1 MLLKT
6 PRPDLPQSI
15 HDHLKHI
22 KALFVHLHPGIADGY
37 LVDML
42 NAALAPRN
50 RGTTYK
56 ETAEQLSQSL
66 FFSPSRLT
74 NLGTS
79 DALIKCARS
88 TPATICKNA
97 IALLALAEDGM
108 HPLATFT
115 GVHMSPDVLEQG
127 PSDFYRKPF
136 YSFID
141 KVLHWADE
149 YNGVT
154 PFFTSAIECLNDP
167 VYSRFCDQNRIADL
181 HRRYAPLLS
190 KKNDLLGLCWEAGLE
205 PKPKDFS
212 RNGPKATSLMK
223 AIGAITETTPSLATD
238 RVARSDWPVIQR
250 KLWAVGG
257 LVAELD
263 EIRDVEAFIE
273 STLSFPAQIT
283 PEALLAVSRIP
294 DHPLLEPMVS
304 RLVKYL
310 PGKEVSDLKPFWNT
324 ALHIPS
330 FAKAMGKNYI
340 DFFQSELKDVVQDL
354 DAETLDFALSPIA
367 KAWGHPVPSQ
377 DIDLI
382 DTRVSLKTGWY
393 DNHKAHISKEL
404 ETFFHQHARF
414 PIALISGVIPANV
427 LSPQMQREFGL
438 SLVGHAMDSHEVFV
452 VKDLRER
459 NVLSAK
465 DIIDRMVVNKLG
477 RNTRLI
483 KAYHHQIISA
493 DDINAHYPEGLTLII
508 SSDLGL

>member
-6 PRPDLPQSI
+6 PRSDLPQSI
-15 HDHLKHI
+15 HDHLKSI
-22 KALFVHLHPGIADGY
+22 KALFVHLNPGIPDGP

-42 NAALAPRN
+42 NAALAPRY
-50 RGTTYK
+50 RGTTHK
-56 ETAEQLSQSL
+56 ETAQQLSQSL

-74 NLGTS
+74 NVETS
-79 DALIKCARS
+79 DKLIKCAMS
-88 TPATICKNA
+88 TAATICKNA

-115 GVHMSPDVLEQG
+115 GIHMSPDVLEQG

-136 YSFID
+136 YSLID
-141 KVLHWADE
+141 QVLHWADD

-181 HRRYAPLLS
+181 HRRYAPFLS
-190 KKNDLLGLCWEAGLE
+190 KKNDLLGLCWEAGLA

-223 AIGAITETTPSLATD
+223 AIGAITETTPRLATD
-238 RVARSDWPVIQR
+238 RVARSDWPFVQR

-257 LVAELD
+257 LVAELG
-263 EIRDVEAFIE
+263 EIRDVEAFIA

-294 DHPLLEPMVS
+294 DHPLFEPMVS
-304 RLVKYL
+304 RLVQYL
-310 PGKEVSDLKPFWNT
+310 PGKEVNDLKPFWNV
-324 ALHIPS
+324 ALQIPS
-330 FAKAMGKNYI
+330 FAKGLGKDYI
-340 DFFQSELKDVVQDL
+340 ALFQSTLKDAVHVL
-354 DAETLDFALSPIA
+354 DSETLDFALSPIA
-367 KAWGHPVPSQ
+367 KAWGRPVPSQ
-377 DIDLI
+377 DIELI

-393 DNHKAHISKEL
+393 DNHKDEIPEEL
-404 ETFFHQHARF
+404 ENFFHRHARF
-414 PIALISGVIPANV
+414 PIALISGVIPAEV
-427 LSPQMQREFGL
+427 LSSEMQREYGL
-438 SLVGHAMDSHEVFV
+438 SIVEHAMDSHEVLV

-459 NVLSAK
+459 EVLSAK
-465 DIIDRMVVNKLG
+465 DIIDRMVANKTG